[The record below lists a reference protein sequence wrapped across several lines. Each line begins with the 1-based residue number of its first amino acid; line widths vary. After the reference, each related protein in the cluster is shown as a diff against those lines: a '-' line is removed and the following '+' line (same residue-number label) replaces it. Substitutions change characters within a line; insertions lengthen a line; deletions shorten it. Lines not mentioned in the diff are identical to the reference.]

1 MIIKIKIMTTIKITI
16 DDSLP
21 LAKLETVL
29 SLIRGV
35 TKIEVAESSAEAE
48 KNEYEQLKDAF
59 LSTSKRSMAQ
69 QINKYL

>member
-1 MIIKIKIMTTIKITI
+1 MTTVKITI

-21 LAKLETVL
+21 LSELETAL

-35 TKIEVAESSAEAE
+35 TKIEVAESSADTE
-48 KNEYEQLKDAF
+48 KKEYEQLKDAF
-59 LSTSKRSMAQ
+59 LNHSKRSMAQ

>member
-1 MIIKIKIMTTIKITI
+1 MTTVKITI

-21 LAKLETVL
+21 LVKLKTAL

-35 TKIEVAESSAEAE
+35 TRIEVA
-48 KNEYEQLKDAF
+48 NPPVDTDMREYEQLKEAF
-59 LSTSKRSMAQ
+59 LNGSKRSMAQ